1 MLAHPEEIKAT
12 MRKAARD
19 TRFSIGFNMVPVFL
33 FYNPIANNI
42 GGIVIL
48 WR

>member
-19 TRFSIGFNMVPVFL
+19 THFSIGFNMVPVFS
-33 FYNPIANNI
+33 FYNPIDNSI
-42 GGIVIL
+42 DGIVIL
-48 WR
+48 